1 VDGFHTVGQPA
12 AVAAVHAMLGSHV
25 PHAVLLAGPAS
36 VGKHQL
42 AMDLA
47 AALLCTGAAGAD
59 RPCRECR
66 GCRMVEHGNH
76 PDLHRLAPSGAG
88 NQIRIGEDQHP
99 EPGTIRR
106 LAVDLSLLPVEGGE
120 RVAIIRDAQ
129 RMNEVAQSALLKT
142 LEEPPPATTL
152 LLCVDDE
159 EQLLPTIRSR
169 CARIRLGTLATRDVE
184 LLLARRGLA
193 DPPTAARLAR
203 LASGRPG
210 VAVAYAAAPEAERVR
225 AELVRSLVDLLAR
238 GRADR
243 LVAARD
249 LLGRAMTLAK
259 ALEPAPAPVADA
271 PRKRAKGKAAG
282 PVAGTGTGAGL
293 AAPGGAA
300 NATGPANGA
309 AAEAAPEAAPEAGP
323 ADGASKVSAAERR
336 RALSLLLDIWRD
348 LTRDLAC
355 AQRGAA
361 GSIRDVAL
369 LEELVAAARD
379 LPPGAAAAAL
389 ARLVRAGELLE
400 VNATPEL
407 VLDVLLVRWPRR
419 GRVAGAA

>member
-12 AVAAVHAMLGSHV
+12 AVAAVHAMLSTHV
-25 PHAVLLAGPAS
+25 PHALLLVGPAS

-42 AMDLA
+42 ATDLA
-47 AALLCTGAAGAD
+47 AALMCTGATGGD

-76 PDLHRLAPSGAG
+76 PDLHRLAPSGPG
-88 NQIRIGEDQHP
+88 NQIKVGEDQHP

-129 RMNEVAQSALLKT
+129 RMNDVAQSALLKT
-142 LEEPPPATTL
+142 LEEPPPSTTL
-152 LLCVDDE
+152 VLCVDDE

-169 CARIRLGTLATRDVE
+169 SAKVRLGTLSPRDVE
-184 LLLARRGLA
+184 LLLAREGLA

-203 LASGRPG
+203 LVGGRPG
-210 VAVAYAAAPEAERVR
+210 IAVAYATAPEAEHVR
-225 AELVRSLVDLLAR
+225 GELVRTLLDLLAR

-243 LVAARD
+243 LVAGKD

-259 ALEPAPAPVADA
+259 ALEPAPA
-271 PRKRAKGKAAG
+271 
-282 PVAGTGTGAGL
+282 
-293 AAPGGAA
+293 
-300 NATGPANGA
+300 A
-309 AAEAAPEAAPEAGP
+309 AAEAPRRRGKGKPAGAAATAPGAGVDVTVPPEAVP
-323 ADGASKVSAAERR
+323 ADDPDGEAVPDASTATGKVTAAERR

-348 LTRDLAC
+348 LARDLAC
-355 AQRGAA
+355 AQRGAP
-361 GSIRDVAL
+361 GSIRDAAL
-369 LEELVAAARD
+369 LEEVLAAARD

>member
-1 VDGFHTVGQPA
+1 MDGFHTVGQPA
-12 AVAAVHAMLGSHV
+12 AVAAVHAMLSTRV
-25 PHAVLLAGPAS
+25 PHALLLVGPAA

-42 AMDLA
+42 ATDLA
-47 AALLCTGAAGAD
+47 AALLCTGATGVD

-76 PDLHRLAPSGAG
+76 PDLHRLAPSGPG
-88 NQIRIGEDQHP
+88 NQIKVGEDQHP

-106 LAVDLSLLPVEGGE
+106 LSVDLSLLPVEGGE

-129 RMNEVAQSALLKT
+129 RMNDVAQSALLKT
-142 LEEPPPATTL
+142 LEEPPPSTTL
-152 LLCVDDE
+152 VLCVDDE

-169 CARIRLGTLATRDVE
+169 CAKIRLGTLSTRDVE
-184 LLLARRGLA
+184 LLLAREGLA

-203 LASGRPG
+203 LVGGRPG
-210 VAVAYAAAPEAERVR
+210 VAVAYATAPEAEHVR
-225 AELVRSLVDLLAR
+225 GELVRTLLDLLAR

-243 LVAARD
+243 LVAAKE

-259 ALEPAPAPVADA
+259 ALEPAPAAVAEAPKRRGKGRAGGAAADGPPDA
-271 PRKRAKGKAAG
+271 ASADG
-282 PVAGTGTGAGL
+282 PDAEASPDAGTG
-293 AAPGGAA
+293 
-300 NATGPANGA
+300 
-309 AAEAAPEAAPEAGP
+309 
-323 ADGASKVSAAERR
+323 KVTAAERR

-355 AQRGAA
+355 AQRGAP
-361 GSIRDVAL
+361 GSIRDMAL
-369 LEELVAAARD
+369 LEEVLAAARD
-379 LPPGAAAAAL
+379 LPPGAPAAAL

>member
-25 PHAVLLAGPAS
+25 PHAMLMVGPAS

-42 AMDLA
+42 AMDVA
-47 AALLCTGAAGAD
+47 AALLCTGATGAD

-66 GCRMVEHGNH
+66 GCRMVDHGNH

-169 CARIRLGTLATRDVE
+169 CARIRLGTVATRDVE
-184 LLLARRGLA
+184 LLLSRRDLA

-203 LASGRPG
+203 LAGGRPG
-210 VAVAYAAAPEAERVR
+210 VAVAYAAAPQ
-225 AELVRSLVDLLAR
+225 AELVRGELVRTLLDLLAR
-238 GRADR
+238 GGADR
-243 LVAARD
+243 LVASKD
-249 LLGRAMTLAK
+249 LLGRAMTLSK
-259 ALEPAPAPVADA
+259 ALEPAPAAPSEP
-271 PRKRAKGKAAG
+271 PRKRGKGWAAG
-282 PVAGTGTGAGL
+282 T
-293 AAPGGAA
+293 AASPSGDPAPTAEAGGA
-300 NATGPANGA
+300 PASE
-309 AAEAAPEAAPEAGP
+309 EADMAPEAG
-323 ADGASKVSAAERR
+323 AGKVTAAERR

-348 LTRDLAC
+348 VARDLAC
-355 AQRGAA
+355 AQRGAS

-369 LEELVAAARD
+369 LEELVAAAREV
-379 LPPGAAAAAL
+379 PPGAAAAAL

-419 GRVAGAA
+419 GRAAGAA

>member
-12 AVAAVHAMLGSHV
+12 AVAAVHAMLSTHV
-25 PHAVLLAGPAS
+25 PHALLLVGPAS

-42 AMDLA
+42 ATDLA
-47 AALLCTGAAGAD
+47 AALLCTGAIGRD
-59 RPCRECR
+59 RPCRACR

-76 PDLHRLAPSGAG
+76 PDLHRLAPSGPG
-88 NQIRIGEDQHP
+88 NQIKVGEELHP

-129 RMNEVAQSALLKT
+129 RMNDVAQSALLKT

-169 CARIRLGTLATRDVE
+169 CAKVRLGTLSTRDVE
-184 LLLARRGLA
+184 LLLARDGLA

-203 LASGRPG
+203 LVGGRPG
-210 VAVAYAAAPEAERVR
+210 VAVAYAAAPEAEHVR
-225 AELVRSLVDLLAR
+225 GELVRTLLDLLAR

-243 LVAARD
+243 LVAAKE

-271 PRKRAKGKAAG
+271 PRRRGKGKAGGPAGSATAGAGGAGDVPGASPADAGSAEGPDPEAQADAG
-282 PVAGTGTGAGL
+282 P
-293 AAPGGAA
+293 
-300 NATGPANGA
+300 
-309 AAEAAPEAAPEAGP
+309 
-323 ADGASKVSAAERR
+323 GASKVPAAERR

-348 LTRDLAC
+348 LARDLAC
-355 AQRGAA
+355 AQRGAP

-369 LEELVAAARD
+369 LEEVLAAARD

-419 GRVAGAA
+419 GRVTGVA